1 VLHGSSFAFHLLI
14 LSKNRLLAVFA
25 FILSLFSAILPNN
38 YRLMPELKKILI
50 AEDDEFLSSLLKNR
64 LQRDGF
70 AVQIARTG
78 EETMAALKAIRPD
91 LVLLDIIL
99 PGKLGF
105 EILEDVQKD
114 TKLVKIPFMVMSN
127 LGQDDDIRKAK
138 DLGALEYFV
147 KSRILIDDLIK
158 KISSFLGT
166 QS

>member
-1 VLHGSSFAFHLLI
+1 M
-14 LSKNRLLAVFA
+14 AVFV
-25 FILSLFSAILPNN
+25 FILSPVSAILASNHQF
-38 YRLMPELKKILI
+38 MPELKKILL

-64 LQRDGF
+64 LQREGF

-78 EETMAALKAIRPD
+78 DETMAALKTIQPD

-105 EILEDVQKD
+105 EILEDARKD
-114 TKLVKIPFMVMSN
+114 PKLAKIPFMVMSN
-127 LGQDDDIRKAK
+127 LGQEDDIRKAK
-138 DLGALEYFV
+138 DLGVLEYFV
-147 KSRILIDDLIK
+147 KARILIDDLIK

>member
-1 VLHGSSFAFHLLI
+1 M
-14 LSKNRLLAVFA
+14 AVFV
-25 FILSLFSAILPNN
+25 FILSPVSAILASNHQF
-38 YRLMPELKKILI
+38 MPELKKILL

-64 LQRDGF
+64 LQREGF

-78 EETMAALKAIRPD
+78 DETMAALKTIQPD

-105 EILEDVQKD
+105 EILEDVKKD
-114 TKLVKIPFMVMSN
+114 PKLAKTPFMVMSN
-127 LGQDDDIRKAK
+127 LGQEDDIRKAK
-138 DLGALEYFV
+138 DLGALEYFI
-147 KSRILIDDLIK
+147 KAHILIDDLIK

>member
-1 VLHGSSFAFHLLI
+1 MS
-14 LSKNRLLAVFA
+14 
-25 FILSLFSAILPNN
+25 
-38 YRLMPELKKILI
+38 ELKKILI

-114 TKLVKIPFMVMSN
+114 AKLVKIPFMVMSN

-158 KISSFLGT
+158 KISTFLGS